1 MLARLG
7 GHLDIGR
14 NRIAEALTLGE
25 EELIEAVGG
34 SRRDAVRGEL
44 GRFDAAIARASIA
57 AAGLEALCRC
67 DSRYPVALREL
78 SAPPSVVHVA
88 GGLERFL
95 ALVGAEPV
103 AVVGARRASS
113 YGLDVARSLGRSL
126 GAAGVPVLS
135 GMALGVDSA
144 AHAGALEAGAATVAV
159 LPGGADRPYPPSKR
173 GLHAQI
179 RAAGAVAAELPPGR
193 ATWRWTFP
201 ARNRI
206 IAALARFTIVV
217 EAGERS
223 GALITAMRAR
233 ELGRAVGAVPGRV
246 GSPLAEGPNGLLAEG
261 ALIVRGPQDV
271 LDVLYGAGVR
281 RAPLRQRPELTARRR
296 ALLAAIAAGRDTPSA
311 LAGAGF
317 AVEELLAA
325 LAALELD
332 GYVRREAGGRFAVL
346 R

>member
-1 MLARLG
+1 LLARLG
-7 GHLDIGR
+7 GHLDLTR
-14 NRIAEALTLGE
+14 NRIGEALTLGD

-34 SRRDAVRGEL
+34 RWRDAVRREVE
-44 GRFDAAIARASIA
+44 RFDAAIARASIA

-67 DSRYPVALREL
+67 DPEYPAPLREL
-78 SAPPSVVHVA
+78 DAPPSVIHIA
-88 GGLERFL
+88 GGVERFVTLL
-95 ALVGAEPV
+95 ATETV
-103 AVVGARRASS
+103 AIVGARKASS
-113 YGLDVARSLGRSL
+113 YGLGVARDLGRSL
-126 GAAGVPVLS
+126 GSANVAVLS

-159 LPGGADRPYPPSKR
+159 LPAGADRPYPPSKR
-173 GLHAQI
+173 GLHRQI
-179 RAAGAVAAELPPGR
+179 RAKGAVAAELPPGS

-206 IAALARFTIVV
+206 IAALATLTIVV

-223 GALITAMRAR
+223 GALITAMLAR
-233 ELGRAVGAVPGRV
+233 QLGRAVGAVPGRL
-246 GSPLAEGPNGLLAEG
+246 GSPLAQGPNGLLAEG
-261 ALIVRGPQDV
+261 AAIVRGPQDV

-281 RAPLRQRPELTARRR
+281 HAPSPRRPELTAGRR

-317 AVEELLAA
+317 AVEELLAS

-332 GYVRREAGGRFAVL
+332 GYVRRAAGGRFAVL
-346 R
+346 S